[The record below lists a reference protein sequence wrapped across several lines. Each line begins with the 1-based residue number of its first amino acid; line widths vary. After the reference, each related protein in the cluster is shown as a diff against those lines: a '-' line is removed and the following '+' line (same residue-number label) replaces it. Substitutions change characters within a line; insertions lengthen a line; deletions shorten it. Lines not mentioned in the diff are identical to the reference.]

1 MFELHITCSK
11 DISKLKIDF
20 TDGSCICSEEPKSSS
35 VTEDSCGSKDSKEF
49 KEPKEP
55 KKHKESKKTRETQN
69 IEDSEDS
76 GNSEDSVPDWI
87 IPDRPKKVEGQKPP
101 EIPDLDRPPKIDEVL
116 NNLDF

>member
-20 TDGSCICSEEPKSSS
+20 TDGSCICSE
-35 VTEDSCGSKDSKEF
+35 DSKNSKEF
-49 KEPKEP
+49 KEPKKQKESKESKESKEP
-55 KKHKESKKTRETQN
+55 KEPKKTRETQN
-69 IEDSEDS
+69 IEESE
-76 GNSEDSVPDWI
+76 GSVPNWI

>member
-20 TDGSCICSEEPKSSS
+20 TDGSCIC
-35 VTEDSCGSKDSKEF
+35 TEDSKDTKDSFEQ
-49 KEPKEP
+49 
-55 KKHKESKKTRETQN
+55 KESKKFKKTKEIKETQD

-76 GNSEDSVPDWI
+76 RHSVPDWI

>member
-20 TDGSCICSEEPKSSS
+20 TDGSCIC
-35 VTEDSCGSKDSKEF
+35 TEDSKGTKDSF
-49 KEPKEP
+49 EPKEQ
-55 KKHKESKKTRETQN
+55 KESKKSKKTKEIKETQN

-76 GNSEDSVPDWI
+76 GDPVPDWI
-87 IPDRPKKVEGQKPP
+87 IPDKPKKVEGQKPP

>member
-20 TDGSCICSEEPKSSS
+20 TDGSCIC
-35 VTEDSCGSKDSKEF
+35 TEDSKSSCDSKGTKDSF
-49 KEPKEP
+49 EPKEQ
-55 KKHKESKKTRETQN
+55 KESKKSKKTKEIKETQN

-76 GNSEDSVPDWI
+76 RHSVPDWI

>member
-20 TDGSCICSEEPKSSS
+20 TDGSCIC
-35 VTEDSCGSKDSKEF
+35 TEDTKGSKD
-49 KEPKEP
+49 PKDSCEP
-55 KKHKESKKTRETQN
+55 KKSTKVKKAKDTQN
-69 IEDSEDS
+69 TVDSVDTEGPEDSE
-76 GNSEDSVPDWI
+76 GPVPDWI

>member
-20 TDGSCICSEEPKSSS
+20 TDGSCIC
-35 VTEDSCGSKDSKEF
+35 TEDSKDSKE
-49 KEPKEP
+49 PKEQ
-55 KKHKESKKTRETQN
+55 KESKKSKKTKEIKETQN
-69 IEDSEDS
+69 TEDS
-76 GNSEDSVPDWI
+76 GDPVPDWI

>member
-20 TDGSCICSEEPKSSS
+20 TDGSCIC
-35 VTEDSCGSKDSKEF
+35 TEDSKDTKDSF
-49 KEPKEP
+49 EPKEQ
-55 KKHKESKKTRETQN
+55 KESKKSKKTKEIKETQN
-69 IEDSEDS
+69 IEDSEGS
-76 GNSEDSVPDWI
+76 GDPVPDWI

>member
-20 TDGSCICSEEPKSSS
+20 TDGSCIC
-35 VTEDSCGSKDSKEF
+35 TEDSKDSF
-49 KEPKEP
+49 EPKEQ
-55 KKHKESKKTRETQN
+55 KESKKSKKTKEIKETQN

-76 GNSEDSVPDWI
+76 GDPVPDWI
-87 IPDRPKKVEGQKPP
+87 IPDKPKKVEGQKPP

>member
-20 TDGSCICSEEPKSSS
+20 TDGSCIC
-35 VTEDSCGSKDSKEF
+35 TEDSKDSF
-49 KEPKEP
+49 EPKEQ
-55 KKHKESKKTRETQN
+55 KESKKSKKTKEIKETQN

-76 GNSEDSVPDWI
+76 ENSVPDWI

>member
-20 TDGSCICSEEPKSSS
+20 TDGSCIC
-35 VTEDSCGSKDSKEF
+35 TEDSKDSKE
-49 KEPKEP
+49 PKEQ
-55 KKHKESKKTRETQN
+55 KESKKSKKTKEIKETQN

-76 GNSEDSVPDWI
+76 ENSVPDWI

>member
-20 TDGSCICSEEPKSSS
+20 TDGSCIC
-35 VTEDSCGSKDSKEF
+35 TEDSKDTKDSF
-49 KEPKEP
+49 EPKEQ
-55 KKHKESKKTRETQN
+55 KESKKSKKTKEIKETQN
-69 IEDSEDS
+69 TEDS
-76 GNSEDSVPDWI
+76 GGPVPNWI

>member
-20 TDGSCICSEEPKSSS
+20 TDGSCIC
-35 VTEDSCGSKDSKEF
+35 TEDSKDSKEPKDSF
-49 KEPKEP
+49 EPKEQ
-55 KKHKESKKTRETQN
+55 KESKKSKKTKEIKETQN

-76 GNSEDSVPDWI
+76 GDPVPDWI

>member
-20 TDGSCICSEEPKSSS
+20 TDGSCIC
-35 VTEDSCGSKDSKEF
+35 TEDTKDSF
-49 KEPKEP
+49 EPKEQ
-55 KKHKESKKTRETQN
+55 KESKKSKKTKEIKETQN

-76 GNSEDSVPDWI
+76 GDSGDPVPDWI

>member
-20 TDGSCICSEEPKSSS
+20 TDGSCIC
-35 VTEDSCGSKDSKEF
+35 TEDPKDTKDSF
-49 KEPKEP
+49 EPKEQ
-55 KKHKESKKTRETQN
+55 KESKKSKKIRETQN
-69 IEDSEDS
+69 IEDS
-76 GNSEDSVPDWI
+76 GNSEDPVPNWI
-87 IPDRPKKVEGQKPP
+87 IPDKPKKVEGQKPP

>member
-20 TDGSCICSEEPKSSS
+20 TDGSCIC
-35 VTEDSCGSKDSKEF
+35 TEDTKDTKDSF
-49 KEPKEP
+49 EPKEQ
-55 KKHKESKKTRETQN
+55 KESKKSKKTKEIKETQN
-69 IEDSEDS
+69 IEDS

>member
-20 TDGSCICSEEPKSSS
+20 TDGSCIC
-35 VTEDSCGSKDSKEF
+35 TEDS
-49 KEPKEP
+49 KEPKDSFEP
-55 KKHKESKKTRETQN
+55 KEQKESKKSKKTKEIKETQN
-69 IEDSEDS
+69 IEDSE
-76 GNSEDSVPDWI
+76 NSVPDWI

>member
-20 TDGSCICSEEPKSSS
+20 TDGSCIC
-35 VTEDSCGSKDSKEF
+35 TEDSKESP

-55 KKHKESKKTRETQN
+55 KKHKESKKIRETQN
-69 IEDSEDS
+69 IEDSGDS
-76 GNSEDSVPDWI
+76 EGSVPDWI

>member
-20 TDGSCICSEEPKSSS
+20 TDGSCIC
-35 VTEDSCGSKDSKEF
+35 TEDSKDSF
-49 KEPKEP
+49 EPKE
-55 KKHKESKKTRETQN
+55 HKESKKSKKTKEIKETQN

-76 GNSEDSVPDWI
+76 GDSVPDWI

>member
-20 TDGSCICSEEPKSSS
+20 TDGSCICTEDTESSCDSKEPK
-35 VTEDSCGSKDSKEF
+35 DSKDSKDSF
-49 KEPKEP
+49 EPKE
-55 KKHKESKKTRETQN
+55 HKESKKSKKTKEIRETQN

-76 GNSEDSVPDWI
+76 RHSVPDWI

>member
-20 TDGSCICSEEPKSSS
+20 TDGSCIC
-35 VTEDSCGSKDSKEF
+35 TEDPKDTKDSF
-49 KEPKEP
+49 EPKES
-55 KKHKESKKTRETQN
+55 KKHKESKEPKKIRETQN
-69 IEDSEDS
+69 IEDS

>member
-20 TDGSCICSEEPKSSS
+20 TDGSCIC
-35 VTEDSCGSKDSKEF
+35 TEDT
-49 KEPKEP
+49 KEP
-55 KKHKESKKTRETQN
+55 KKKEQKPPKESKGHRESREPKEQTLDTESTEN
-69 IEDSEDS
+69 
-76 GNSEDSVPDWI
+76 SVPDWI

>member
-20 TDGSCICSEEPKSSS
+20 TDGSCIC
-35 VTEDSCGSKDSKEF
+35 TEDSKDSF
-49 KEPKEP
+49 EPKE
-55 KKHKESKKTRETQN
+55 HKESKKSKKTKEIKETQN

-76 GNSEDSVPDWI
+76 GDPVPDWI

>member
-20 TDGSCICSEEPKSSS
+20 TDGSCIC
-35 VTEDSCGSKDSKEF
+35 TEDPKDTKDSF
-49 KEPKEP
+49 EPKEQ
-55 KKHKESKKTRETQN
+55 KESKKSKKTKEIKETQN
-69 IEDSEDS
+69 IEDSED
-76 GNSEDSVPDWI
+76 SEDSVPDWI
-87 IPDRPKKVEGQKPP
+87 IPDRPKKEEGQKPP

>member
-20 TDGSCICSEEPKSSS
+20 TDGSCIC
-35 VTEDSCGSKDSKEF
+35 TEDSKDSI
-49 KEPKEP
+49 EPKEQ
-55 KKHKESKKTRETQN
+55 KESKKSKKTKEIRETQN
-69 IEDSEDS
+69 IEDSE
-76 GNSEDSVPDWI
+76 GPVPDWI

>member
-20 TDGSCICSEEPKSSS
+20 TDGSCIC
-35 VTEDSCGSKDSKEF
+35 TEDS
-49 KEPKEP
+49 KEP
-55 KKHKESKKTRETQN
+55 KKIRETQN
-69 IEDSEDS
+69 TEDSEDS

>member
-20 TDGSCICSEEPKSSS
+20 TDGSCIC
-35 VTEDSCGSKDSKEF
+35 TEDSKDSF
-49 KEPKEP
+49 EPKE
-55 KKHKESKKTRETQN
+55 HKESKKSKKTKEIKETQN

-76 GNSEDSVPDWI
+76 GDSGDSGDPVPDWI

>member
-20 TDGSCICSEEPKSSS
+20 TDGSCIC
-35 VTEDSCGSKDSKEF
+35 TEDPKDSI
-49 KEPKEP
+49 EPKETR
-55 KKHKESKKTRETQN
+55 KSKKTKEIKETQN
-69 IEDSEDS
+69 TEE
-76 GNSEDSVPDWI
+76 SEDSVPDWI
-87 IPDRPKKVEGQKPP
+87 IHDKPKKVEGQKPP

>member
-20 TDGSCICSEEPKSSS
+20 TDGSCIC
-35 VTEDSCGSKDSKEF
+35 TEDSKDSKDSF
-49 KEPKEP
+49 EPKEQ
-55 KKHKESKKTRETQN
+55 KESKKSKKTKEIKETQN
-69 IEDSEDS
+69 TEDSE
-76 GNSEDSVPDWI
+76 NSVPDWI
-87 IPDRPKKVEGQKPP
+87 IPDKPKKVEGQKPP

>member
-20 TDGSCICSEEPKSSS
+20 TDGSCIC
-35 VTEDSCGSKDSKEF
+35 TEDSKDTF
-49 KEPKEP
+49 EPKEQ
-55 KKHKESKKTRETQN
+55 KESKKSKKTKEIKETQN

-76 GNSEDSVPDWI
+76 GDPVPDWI

>member
-20 TDGSCICSEEPKSSS
+20 TDGSCIC
-35 VTEDSCGSKDSKEF
+35 TEDSKDTKDSF
-49 KEPKEP
+49 EPKEQ
-55 KKHKESKKTRETQN
+55 KESKKSKKTKEIKETQN
-69 IEDSEDS
+69 TEDSEDS
-76 GNSEDSVPDWI
+76 GDPVPDWI

>member
-20 TDGSCICSEEPKSSS
+20 TDGSCIC
-35 VTEDSCGSKDSKEF
+35 TEDSKGSKDSKDSC
-49 KEPKEP
+49 EP
-55 KKHKESKKTRETQN
+55 KKSTKVKKVKDTQN
-69 IEDSEDS
+69 TVDSVDTEGPEDSE
-76 GNSEDSVPDWI
+76 GPGPVPDWI

>member
-20 TDGSCICSEEPKSSS
+20 TDGSCIC
-35 VTEDSCGSKDSKEF
+35 TEDPKDSKDSKE
-49 KEPKEP
+49 PKEQ
-55 KKHKESKKTRETQN
+55 KESKKSKKTKEIKETQN
-69 IEDSEDS
+69 IEDSEDP
-76 GNSEDSVPDWI
+76 VPDWI

>member
-20 TDGSCICSEEPKSSS
+20 TDGSCIC
-35 VTEDSCGSKDSKEF
+35 TEDSKDTKDSF
-49 KEPKEP
+49 EPKEQ
-55 KKHKESKKTRETQN
+55 KESKKSKKTREIKETQN
-69 IEDSEDS
+69 IED
-76 GNSEDSVPDWI
+76 SEDSVPDWI

>member
-20 TDGSCICSEEPKSSS
+20 TDGSCIC
-35 VTEDSCGSKDSKEF
+35 TEDSKDTKDSF
-49 KEPKEP
+49 EPKEQ
-55 KKHKESKKTRETQN
+55 KESKKSKKTKEIKETQN

-76 GNSEDSVPDWI
+76 GDPVPDWI
-87 IPDRPKKVEGQKPP
+87 IPDKPKKVEGQKPP

>member
-20 TDGSCICSEEPKSSS
+20 TDGSCIC
-35 VTEDSCGSKDSKEF
+35 TEDTESSCDSKDSF
-49 KEPKEP
+49 EPKE
-55 KKHKESKKTRETQN
+55 HKESKKSKKTKEIKETQD

-76 GNSEDSVPDWI
+76 RHSVPDWI

>member
-20 TDGSCICSEEPKSSS
+20 TDGSCIC
-35 VTEDSCGSKDSKEF
+35 TEDPKDTKDSF
-49 KEPKEP
+49 EPKEQ
-55 KKHKESKKTRETQN
+55 KESKKSKKIRETQN
-69 IEDSEDS
+69 IEDS
-76 GNSEDSVPDWI
+76 GNSEDPVPSWI
-87 IPDRPKKVEGQKPP
+87 IPDKPKKVEGQKPP

>member
-20 TDGSCICSEEPKSSS
+20 TDGSCIC
-35 VTEDSCGSKDSKEF
+35 TEDSKDTKDSF
-49 KEPKEP
+49 EPKEQ
-55 KKHKESKKTRETQN
+55 KESKKSKKTKEIKETQN
-69 IEDSEDS
+69 TEDS
-76 GNSEDSVPDWI
+76 GDPVPDWI

>member
-20 TDGSCICSEEPKSSS
+20 TDGSCIC
-35 VTEDSCGSKDSKEF
+35 TENSKDSKE
-49 KEPKEP
+49 PKEQ
-55 KKHKESKKTRETQN
+55 KESKKSKKTKEIKETQN
-69 IEDSEDS
+69 IED
-76 GNSEDSVPDWI
+76 SEDSVPDWI

>member
-20 TDGSCICSEEPKSSS
+20 TDGSCIC
-35 VTEDSCGSKDSKEF
+35 TEDSKDSKDSF
-49 KEPKEP
+49 EPKEQ
-55 KKHKESKKTRETQN
+55 KESKKSKKTKEIKETQN
-69 IEDSEDS
+69 IED
-76 GNSEDSVPDWI
+76 SEDSVPDWI
-87 IPDRPKKVEGQKPP
+87 IPDKPKKVEGQKPP

>member
-20 TDGSCICSEEPKSSS
+20 TDGSCIC
-35 VTEDSCGSKDSKEF
+35 TEDSKDSKEPKGSF
-49 KEPKEP
+49 EPKEQ
-55 KKHKESKKTRETQN
+55 KESKKSKKTKEIKETQN

-76 GNSEDSVPDWI
+76 RHSVPDWI